1 MNLKTQKL
9 NGIEKLAILMNVLGK
24 ETALEFMKEMKD
36 SDLRNVLK
44 VMGTMKKA
52 PLALINEVLK
62 EFLEKLSEKDVII
75 FEDNLTDP
83 ETIMKGLGEKRAQQ
97 IFGTM
102 KNVNLLNRK
111 GLTIL
116 DQVDTKTLA
125 EFIQEEHPQTIA
137 LVLAHMET
145 DKQIKTLKNIPE
157 AIRAEVVIRM
167 ASLVY
172 VEPEKVQ
179 ELDEFLKRELSSHG
193 QTGGSQFGGVAAV
206 AELINSLD
214 RKTMNSLMTRL
225 EDNDPALSQELKQYM
240 FSFADLVKLDV
251 RTIQTILRE
260 IDNSKLS
267 LALKSAP
274 DELKEKIM
282 SAMSERAAAMLKDD
296 LEAMSLQKV
305 SEVEKAQKDI
315 VSVVQRLEKEG
326 KLVLSAGE
334 DSELV

>member
-1 MNLKTQKL
+1 
-9 NGIEKLAILMNVLGK
+9 
-24 ETALEFMKEMKD
+24 
-36 SDLRNVLK
+36 
-44 VMGTMKKA
+44 
-52 PLALINEVLK
+52 
-62 EFLEKLSEKDVII
+62 
-75 FEDNLTDP
+75 
-83 ETIMKGLGEKRAQQ
+83 
-97 IFGTM
+97 M

-157 AIRAEVVIRM
+157 TIRAEVVIRM

>member
-1 MNLKTQKL
+1 MMQK
-9 NGIEKLAILMNVLGK
+9 NQKITGIEKLAILMNVLGK

-36 SDLRNVLK
+36 SELRSVLK
-44 VMGTMKKA
+44 IMGTMKKA
-52 PLALINEVLK
+52 PIALINQVLT
-62 EFLEKLSEKDVII
+62 EFLEKLSEKDVMI

-83 ETIMKGLGEKRAQQ
+83 ETIVKGLGEKRAQQ

-111 GLTIL
+111 GLTVL
-116 DQVDTKTLA
+116 EQVDTKVLA
-125 EFIQEEHPQTIA
+125 EFLENEHPQTIA

-157 AIRAEVVIRM
+157 SVRPEVVIRM
-167 ASLVY
+167 ANLVY

-179 ELDEFLKRELSSHG
+179 ELDEMLKRELKSQG

-206 AELINSLD
+206 AELLNSLD
-214 RKTMNSLMTRL
+214 KKTMNALMTRL
-225 EDNDPALSQELKQYM
+225 EDNDPVLSQEIRQYI
-240 FSFADLVKLDV
+240 FSFADIVKIDV
-251 RTIQTILRE
+251 RGIQTILRE
-260 IDNSKLS
+260 IDNSKLT

-274 DELKEKIM
+274 DELKDKIM

-296 LEAMSLQKV
+296 LEAMSPQKV
-305 SEVEKAQKDI
+305 SEVERAQKDI
-315 VSVVQRLEKEG
+315 VAVIQRLEKEG

>member
-1 MNLKTQKL
+1 MNKTNQKVT
-9 NGIEKLAILMNVLGK
+9 GVEKIAILMNVLGK
-24 ETALEFMKEMKD
+24 ETAIEFMKEMKD
-36 SDLRNVLK
+36 SELRSVLK

-52 PLALINEVLK
+52 PITLINQVLG
-62 EFLEKLSEKDVII
+62 EFLEKLSEKEVMI

-111 GLTIL
+111 GLTVL
-116 DQVDTKTLA
+116 EQVDTQVLA
-125 EFIQEEHPQTIA
+125 EFLTNEHPQTIA

-157 AIRAEVVIRM
+157 TIRPEVVIRM
-167 ASLVY
+167 ANLVY

-179 ELDEFLKRELSSHG
+179 ELDDMLKRALKSKG
-193 QTGGSQFGGVAAV
+193 QTSGGQFGGVAAV
-206 AELINSLD
+206 AELLNSLD
-214 RKTMNSLMTRL
+214 KKTMNSLMTRL
-225 EDNDPALSQELKQYM
+225 EDNDPALSQEIRQYI
-240 FSFADLVKLDV
+240 FSFNDIIKLDI
-251 RTIQTILRE
+251 RAIQTVLRE
-260 IDNSKLS
+260 VDNSKLT
-267 LALKSAP
+267 LALKSAT

-296 LEAMSLQKV
+296 LEAMSPQKV
-305 SEVEKAQKDI
+305 TEVEKAQKEI
-315 VSVVQRLEKEG
+315 VGVIQRLEKEG
-326 KLVLSAGE
+326 KLVLSVGE